1 MNITIIGMGH
11 GGCAAAAYYTKQGYN
26 ITLLKIGKKM
36 HNENYEFLKKNKII
50 TLTGIEGEGTFNL
63 NDVTN
68 DIAQGISNADI
79 IFIFYVSNF
88 HQLLAEKISPYLKDG
103 QLVYICP
110 GYAGSILFLKEMK
123 KINNNSKVI
132 FVEGETLPFS
142 SRISEPGIVNI
153 CSKNYGHPIAAL
165 PRSLNSTAIE
175 KLSKLLDKCYEREN
189 ILEIA
194 LHNPNL
200 ILHTI
205 GIIMNAGRIEDPDL
219 NFYMYKQGFTPSIWK
234 IVKKLDSEKMD
245 ILEKLGLKRRTYFD
259 EFLVRT
265 FGENSINYS
274 AEEGF
279 KIYSKEASELL
290 TNTINNRYL
299 TEDTPIGLGLLHSLG
314 KHLNIS
320 TPTCDS
326 LIHLAGSMLDTDYFK
341 EARTIESLGFDN
353 IDDLLNLIN
362 S

>member
-11 GGCAAAAYYTKQGYN
+11 GGCAAAAYYAKQGYN

-110 GYAGSILFLKEMK
+110 GYAGSILFLNEMK

-142 SRISEPGIVNI
+142 SRISKPGTVNI
-153 CSKNYGHPIAAL
+153 SSKNYGHPISAL
-165 PRSLNSTAIE
+165 PKSLNSIAIE
-175 KLSKLLDKCYEREN
+175 QLSKLLGNCYERGN
-189 ILEIA
+189 ILEIS

-205 GIIMNAGRIEDPDL
+205 GIIMNAGRIEDPFL

-234 IVKKLDSEKMD
+234 IVNKLDNEKMN

-265 FGENSINYS
+265 FGPNADKYTPESGFENY
-274 AEEGF
+274 A
-279 KIYSKEASELL
+279 KETKAV

-314 KHLNIS
+314 KHLDIS

-326 LIHLAGSMLDTDYFK
+326 LIHLAGTMLDTDYFK